1 MSYSYSQIDRRNQVW
16 FKNDIEAKSLMDLEL
31 RVGTLRGLH
40 PCKIHMEYPISVIA
54 GKNGSGKSTLLAMA
68 CCAFHNKKTGYVPAD
83 RRKTYYTFSD
93 FFIQTAD
100 EVKVEGVQ
108 IIYGCNGTWIN
119 RAEKRRWEGLGYYAK
134 NKKKGGKW
142 DKYDKRPL
150 RNVVF
155 LGIQRI
161 VPPSE
166 RKTERTYSGR
176 FTSTQV
182 AKDTKKEILEIASR
196 VMGKTYTSLDLRT
209 VDKRR
214 LFVVDR
220 KDKHYSGFNMGAG
233 ENAVFSLLIEL
244 FSAGRNSLLVVD
256 EIELGLHEEAQ
267 TRLIEELKKVCCKLH
282 CQIICSTHSARII
295 DALPPEG
302 RFFVDSR
309 ENRTEIY
316 TGISSAYAMGR
327 LNGGQSREIV
337 VFTEDEVGASVV
349 ESFLP
354 QKIRERIRIIPIGS
368 DQAVLKQLAARYR
381 ENGDNCI
388 AFLDGDKRENDE
400 TARKQVKK
408 YLEGRVEKDF
418 ESWLLKR
425 LFYLPGDEWPEKYLV
440 SLAENEALVELAGLW
455 QIDRDALEGIFDE
468 AIAAGKH
475 NEFYTLQEKLVQKV
489 DVIRNDVVREVS
501 SKATQDFAELE
512 NAIRRLLDEQ

>member
-1 MSYSYSQIDRRNQVW
+1 
-16 FKNDIEAKSLMDLEL
+16 
-31 RVGTLRGLH
+31 
-40 PCKIHMEYPISVIA
+40 
-54 GKNGSGKSTLLAMA
+54 
-68 CCAFHNKKTGYVPAD
+68 
-83 RRKTYYTFSD
+83 
-93 FFIQTAD
+93 
-100 EVKVEGVQ
+100 
-108 IIYGCNGTWIN
+108 
-119 RAEKRRWEGLGYYAK
+119 
-134 NKKKGGKW
+134 
-142 DKYDKRPL
+142 
-150 RNVVF
+150 
-155 LGIQRI
+155 
-161 VPPSE
+161 
-166 RKTERTYSGR
+166 
-176 FTSTQV
+176 
-182 AKDTKKEILEIASR
+182 
-196 VMGKTYTSLDLRT
+196 
-209 VDKRR
+209 
-214 LFVVDR
+214 
-220 KDKHYSGFNMGAG
+220 
-233 ENAVFSLLIEL
+233 
-244 FSAGRNSLLVVD
+244 
-256 EIELGLHEEAQ
+256 
-267 TRLIEELKKVCCKLH
+267 
-282 CQIICSTHSARII
+282 
-295 DALPPEG
+295 
-302 RFFVDSR
+302 
-309 ENRTEIY
+309 
-316 TGISSAYAMGR
+316 MGR

-388 AFLDGDKRENDE
+388 AFLDGDKRENEE

-408 YLEGRVEKDF
+408 YLEGRVGKDF

>member
-1 MSYSYSQIDRRNQVW
+1 M
-16 FKNDIEAKSLMDLEL
+16 
-31 RVGTLRGLH
+31 
-40 PCKIHMEYPISVIA
+40 
-54 GKNGSGKSTLLAMA
+54 
-68 CCAFHNKKTGYVPAD
+68 
-83 RRKTYYTFSD
+83 
-93 FFIQTAD
+93 
-100 EVKVEGVQ
+100 
-108 IIYGCNGTWIN
+108 
-119 RAEKRRWEGLGYYAK
+119 
-134 NKKKGGKW
+134 
-142 DKYDKRPL
+142 
-150 RNVVF
+150 
-155 LGIQRI
+155 GIQRI

-244 FSAGRNSLLVVD
+244 FSAGKNSLLVVD

-267 TRLIEELKKVCCKLH
+267 TRLIEELKKVCYKLH

-295 DALPPEG
+295 DALPPE
-302 RFFVDSR
+302 
-309 ENRTEIY
+309 
-316 TGISSAYAMGR
+316 GR

-388 AFLDGDKRENDE
+388 AFLDGDKRENEE
-400 TARKQVKK
+400 TDRKQVKK
-408 YLEGRVEKDF
+408 YLEGRVGKDF

-425 LFYLPGDEWPEKYLV
+425 LFYLPEDEWPEKYLV